1 MQTSI
6 AYNDNEVKQ
15 SGTKEDI
22 DKGYKLWLDVVD
34 PTSSEIQDIRQ
45 TYDLDKNALEVFTSK
60 SKKPQIRVS
69 DAHIFALILDI
80 KYKDLKTLATEAL
93 YIFKGKDW
101 LITIHSS
108 MVDLITNVI
117 ALFEQRNVKIMGATI
132 DALYYN
138 IMTEIIGKYEQLLT
152 SIEMTITNFE
162 QRSLY
167 KPSRKMLD
175 YLDTLSRQIII
186 LRRHFWHTRD
196 IINYLKHMEKD
207 TEEIMYIEIA
217 YDNITQ
223 LIELVESYRDTLN
236 STRDL
241 YMANVSLQ
249 MNDTMRL
256 LTLFSAI
263 LLPLSFIVG
272 LFGMNGINVNDL
284 SHVSVGVI
292 TVAVVM
298 SAIVLA
304 MFYYFKK
311 KEWILSR
318 NKMLINSVYRDKQ
331 SEQRYATQLCYWWIT
346 HLNWCLFRFSMNEL
360 PFVYYRLDLVRI
372 TDVNHWI

>member
-22 DKGYKLWLDVVD
+22 NKGYKLWLDVVD
-34 PTSSEIQDIRQ
+34 PTSSEIQDLRQ
-45 TYDLDKNALEVFTSK
+45 TYGLDRKALEVFTSK
-60 SKKPQIRVS
+60 SKKPQIRMS
-69 DAHIFALILDI
+69 EPHIFTLILDI

-93 YIFKGKDW
+93 YVFKGKDW

-108 MVDLITNVI
+108 MVDLITNVN

-138 IMTEIIGKYEQLLT
+138 VMTEIIGKYEQLLT

-167 KPSRKMLD
+167 RPSRKMLD

-241 YMANVSLQ
+241 YIANVSLQ

-311 KEWILSR
+311 KEWILY
-318 NKMLINSVYRDKQ
+318 K
-331 SEQRYATQLCYWWIT
+331 EQNVDQ
-346 HLNWCLFRFSMNEL
+346 
-360 PFVYYRLDLVRI
+360 
-372 TDVNHWI
+372 

>member
-1 MQTSI
+1 MRTSI

-22 DKGYKLWLDVVD
+22 NKGYKLWLDVVD
-34 PTSSEIQDIRQ
+34 PTSSEIQDIQ
-45 TYDLDKNALEVFTSK
+45 QMYGLDKNALEIFMNK
-60 SKKPQIRVS
+60 SKKPQIRMS
-69 DAHIFALILDI
+69 DAQIFTLILDI
-80 KYKDLKTLATEAL
+80 KYKDLRTLATEAL

-108 MVDLITNVI
+108 KVDLIPNVN
-117 ALFEQRNVKIMGATI
+117 ALFEQKNVRIMEATI
-132 DALYYN
+132 DALYYS
-138 IMTEIIGKYEQLLT
+138 IMTEVIGKYEQLLT
-152 SIEMTITNFE
+152 SIEMTVTNFE
-162 QRSLY
+162 QKSLY

-175 YLDTLSRQIII
+175 YLDTLSRQRII

-241 YMANVSLQ
+241 YIANVSLQ

-272 LFGMNGINVNDL
+272 LFGMNGIDLNDL
-284 SHVSVGVI
+284 SHISVSVI
-292 TVAVVM
+292 TVTIVM
-298 SAIVLA
+298 GAIVLV
-304 MFYYFKK
+304 MFLYFKK
-311 KEWILSR
+311 KEWILHKEQ
-318 NKMLINSVYRDKQ
+318 NIDQ
-331 SEQRYATQLCYWWIT
+331 S
-346 HLNWCLFRFSMNEL
+346 
-360 PFVYYRLDLVRI
+360 
-372 TDVNHWI
+372 

>member
-22 DKGYKLWLDVVD
+22 TKGYKLWLDVID
-34 PTSSEIQDIRQ
+34 PTSSEIQDIQ
-45 TYDLDKNALEVFTSK
+45 QIYDLDKNTLEIFINK
-60 SKKPQIRVS
+60 SKKPQIRMS
-69 DAHIFALILDI
+69 NAQIFTLILDI
-80 KYKDLKTLATEAL
+80 KYKDLRTLATEAL

-108 MVDLITNVI
+108 KVDLIPNVN
-117 ALFEQRNVKIMGATI
+117 ALFEQKNVRIMEATI
-132 DALYYN
+132 DALYYS
-138 IMTEIIGKYEQLLT
+138 IMTEVIGKYEQLLT
-152 SIEMTITNFE
+152 SIEMTVTNFE
-162 QRSLY
+162 QKSLY
-167 KPSRKMLD
+167 KPSREMLD

-241 YMANVSLQ
+241 YIANVSLQ

-272 LFGMNGINVNDL
+272 LFGMNGIDLNDL
-284 SHVSVGVI
+284 SHISVSVI
-292 TVAVVM
+292 TVAIVM
-298 SAIVLA
+298 GAIVLV
-304 MFYYFKK
+304 MFLYFKK
-311 KEWILSR
+311 KEWILH
-318 NKMLINSVYRDKQ
+318 K
-331 SEQRYATQLCYWWIT
+331 EQNIDQ
-346 HLNWCLFRFSMNEL
+346 
-360 PFVYYRLDLVRI
+360 
-372 TDVNHWI
+372 

>member
-22 DKGYKLWLDVVD
+22 TKGYKLWLDVID
-34 PTSSEIQDIRQ
+34 PTSSEIQDIQ
-45 TYDLDKNALEVFTSK
+45 QIYGLDKNTLEIFMNK
-60 SKKPQIRVS
+60 SKKPQIRMS
-69 DAHIFALILDI
+69 NAQIFTLILDI
-80 KYKDLKTLATEAL
+80 KYRDLRTLATEAL

-108 MVDLITNVI
+108 KVDLIPNVN
-117 ALFEQRNVKIMGATI
+117 ALFEQKNVRIMEATI
-132 DALYYN
+132 DALYYS
-138 IMTEIIGKYEQLLT
+138 IMTEVIGKYEQLLT
-152 SIEMTITNFE
+152 SIEMTVTNFE
-162 QRSLY
+162 QKSLY

-241 YMANVSLQ
+241 YIANVSLQ

-272 LFGMNGINVNDL
+272 LFGMNGIDLNDL
-284 SHVSVGVI
+284 SHISVSVI
-292 TVAVVM
+292 TVAIVM
-298 SAIVLA
+298 GAIVLV
-304 MFYYFKK
+304 MFLYFKK
-311 KEWILSR
+311 KDWILH
-318 NKMLINSVYRDKQ
+318 K
-331 SEQRYATQLCYWWIT
+331 EQNIDQ
-346 HLNWCLFRFSMNEL
+346 
-360 PFVYYRLDLVRI
+360 
-372 TDVNHWI
+372 

>member
-1 MQTSI
+1 M
-6 AYNDNEVKQ
+6 N
-15 SGTKEDI
+15 
-22 DKGYKLWLDVVD
+22 
-34 PTSSEIQDIRQ
+34 
-45 TYDLDKNALEVFTSK
+45 K
-60 SKKPQIRVS
+60 SKKPQIRMS
-69 DAHIFALILDI
+69 NAQIFTLILDI
-80 KYKDLKTLATEAL
+80 KYKDLRTLATEAL

-108 MVDLITNVI
+108 KVDLIPNVN
-117 ALFEQRNVKIMGATI
+117 ALFEQKNVRIMEATI
-132 DALYYN
+132 DALYYS
-138 IMTEIIGKYEQLLT
+138 IMTEVIGKYEQLLT
-152 SIEMTITNFE
+152 SIEMTVTNFE
-162 QRSLY
+162 QKSLY

-241 YMANVSLQ
+241 YIANVSLQ

-272 LFGMNGINVNDL
+272 LFGMNGIDLNDL
-284 SHVSVGVI
+284 SHISVSVI
-292 TVAVVM
+292 TVAIVM
-298 SAIVLA
+298 GAIVLV
-304 MFYYFKK
+304 MFLYFKK
-311 KEWILSR
+311 KEWILH
-318 NKMLINSVYRDKQ
+318 K
-331 SEQRYATQLCYWWIT
+331 EQNIDQ
-346 HLNWCLFRFSMNEL
+346 
-360 PFVYYRLDLVRI
+360 
-372 TDVNHWI
+372 

>member
-1 MQTSI
+1 MQTCI

-22 DKGYKLWLDVVD
+22 TKGYKLWLDVID
-34 PTSSEIQDIRQ
+34 PTSSEIQDIQ
-45 TYDLDKNALEVFTSK
+45 QIYDLDKNTLEIFMNK
-60 SKKPQIRVS
+60 SKKPQIRMS
-69 DAHIFALILDI
+69 NAQIFTLILDI
-80 KYKDLKTLATEAL
+80 KYKDLRTLATEAL

-108 MVDLITNVI
+108 KVDLIPNVN
-117 ALFEQRNVKIMGATI
+117 ALFEQKNVRIMEATI
-132 DALYYN
+132 DALYYS
-138 IMTEIIGKYEQLLT
+138 IMTEVIGKYEQLLT
-152 SIEMTITNFE
+152 SIEMTVTNFE
-162 QRSLY
+162 QKSLY

-241 YMANVSLQ
+241 YIANVSLQ

-272 LFGMNGINVNDL
+272 LFGMNGIDLNDL
-284 SHVSVGVI
+284 SHISVSVI
-292 TVAVVM
+292 TVAIVM
-298 SAIVLA
+298 GAIVLV
-304 MFYYFKK
+304 MFLYFKK
-311 KEWILSR
+311 KEWILH
-318 NKMLINSVYRDKQ
+318 K
-331 SEQRYATQLCYWWIT
+331 EQNIDQ
-346 HLNWCLFRFSMNEL
+346 
-360 PFVYYRLDLVRI
+360 
-372 TDVNHWI
+372 

>member
-22 DKGYKLWLDVVD
+22 TKGYKLWLDVID
-34 PTSSEIQDIRQ
+34 PTSSEIQDIQ
-45 TYDLDKNALEVFTSK
+45 QIYDLDKNTLEIFMNK
-60 SKKPQIRVS
+60 SKKPQIRMS
-69 DAHIFALILDI
+69 NAQMFTLILDI
-80 KYKDLKTLATEAL
+80 KYKDLRTLATEAL

-108 MVDLITNVI
+108 KVDLIPNVN
-117 ALFEQRNVKIMGATI
+117 ALFEQKNVRIMEATI
-132 DALYYN
+132 DALYYS
-138 IMTEIIGKYEQLLT
+138 IMTEVIGKYEQLLT
-152 SIEMTITNFE
+152 SIEMTVTNFE
-162 QRSLY
+162 QKSLY

-241 YMANVSLQ
+241 YIANVSLQ

-272 LFGMNGINVNDL
+272 LFGMNGIDLNDL
-284 SHVSVGVI
+284 SHISVSVI
-292 TVAVVM
+292 TVAIVM
-298 SAIVLA
+298 GAIVLV
-304 MFYYFKK
+304 MFLYFKK
-311 KEWILSR
+311 KEWILH
-318 NKMLINSVYRDKQ
+318 K
-331 SEQRYATQLCYWWIT
+331 EQNIDQ
-346 HLNWCLFRFSMNEL
+346 
-360 PFVYYRLDLVRI
+360 
-372 TDVNHWI
+372 

>member
-22 DKGYKLWLDVVD
+22 TKGYKLWLDVID
-34 PTSSEIQDIRQ
+34 PTSSEIQDIQ
-45 TYDLDKNALEVFTSK
+45 QIYGLDKNTLEIFMNK
-60 SKKPQIRVS
+60 SKKPQIRMS
-69 DAHIFALILDI
+69 NAQIFTLILDI
-80 KYKDLKTLATEAL
+80 KYKDLRTLATEAL

-108 MVDLITNVI
+108 KVDLVPNVN
-117 ALFEQRNVKIMGATI
+117 ALFEQKNVRIMEATI
-132 DALYYN
+132 DALYYS
-138 IMTEIIGKYEQLLT
+138 IMTEVIGKYEQLLT
-152 SIEMTITNFE
+152 SIEMTVTNFE
-162 QRSLY
+162 QKSLY

-241 YMANVSLQ
+241 YIANVSLQ

-272 LFGMNGINVNDL
+272 LFGMNGIDLNDL
-284 SHVSVGVI
+284 SHISVSVI
-292 TVAVVM
+292 TVAIVM
-298 SAIVLA
+298 GAIVLV
-304 MFYYFKK
+304 MFLYFKK
-311 KEWILSR
+311 KEWILH
-318 NKMLINSVYRDKQ
+318 K
-331 SEQRYATQLCYWWIT
+331 EQNIDQ
-346 HLNWCLFRFSMNEL
+346 
-360 PFVYYRLDLVRI
+360 
-372 TDVNHWI
+372 

>member
-6 AYNDNEVKQ
+6 AYNNNEVKQ

-22 DKGYKLWLDVVD
+22 TKGYKLWLDVID
-34 PTSSEIQDIRQ
+34 PTSSEIQDIQ
-45 TYDLDKNALEVFTSK
+45 QIYGLDKNTLEIFMNK
-60 SKKPQIRVS
+60 SKKPQIRMS
-69 DAHIFALILDI
+69 NAQIFTLILDI
-80 KYKDLKTLATEAL
+80 KYKDLRTLATEAL

-108 MVDLITNVI
+108 KVDLIPNVN
-117 ALFEQRNVKIMGATI
+117 ALFEQKNVRIMEATI
-132 DALYYN
+132 DALYYS
-138 IMTEIIGKYEQLLT
+138 IMTEVIGKYEQLLT
-152 SIEMTITNFE
+152 SIEMTVTNFE
-162 QRSLY
+162 QKSLY

-241 YMANVSLQ
+241 YIANVSLQ
-249 MNDTMRL
+249 MNDTLRL

-272 LFGMNGINVNDL
+272 LFGMNGIDLNDL
-284 SHVSVGVI
+284 SHISVSVI
-292 TVAVVM
+292 TVAIVM
-298 SAIVLA
+298 GAIVLV
-304 MFYYFKK
+304 MFLYFKK
-311 KEWILSR
+311 KEWILH
-318 NKMLINSVYRDKQ
+318 K
-331 SEQRYATQLCYWWIT
+331 EQNIDQ
-346 HLNWCLFRFSMNEL
+346 
-360 PFVYYRLDLVRI
+360 
-372 TDVNHWI
+372 

>member
-22 DKGYKLWLDVVD
+22 TKGYKLWLDVVD
-34 PTSSEIQDIRQ
+34 PTSSEIQDIQ
-45 TYDLDKNALEVFTSK
+45 QMYGLDKNTLEIFINK
-60 SKKPQIRVS
+60 SKKPQIRMS
-69 DAHIFALILDI
+69 NAQIFTLILDI
-80 KYKDLKTLATEAL
+80 KYKDLRTLATEAL

-108 MVDLITNVI
+108 KVDLIPNVN
-117 ALFEQRNVKIMGATI
+117 ALFEQKNVRIMEATI
-132 DALYYN
+132 DALYYS
-138 IMTEIIGKYEQLLT
+138 IMTEVIGKYEQLLT
-152 SIEMTITNFE
+152 SIEMTVTNFE
-162 QRSLY
+162 QKSLY

-241 YMANVSLQ
+241 YIANVSLQ

-272 LFGMNGINVNDL
+272 LFGMNGIDLNDL
-284 SHVSVGVI
+284 SHISVSVI
-292 TVAVVM
+292 TVAIVM
-298 SAIVLA
+298 GAIVLV
-304 MFYYFKK
+304 MFLYFKK
-311 KEWILSR
+311 KEWILH
-318 NKMLINSVYRDKQ
+318 K
-331 SEQRYATQLCYWWIT
+331 EQNIDQ
-346 HLNWCLFRFSMNEL
+346 
-360 PFVYYRLDLVRI
+360 
-372 TDVNHWI
+372 

>member
-22 DKGYKLWLDVVD
+22 TKGYKLWLDVID
-34 PTSSEIQDIRQ
+34 PTSSEIQDIQ
-45 TYDLDKNALEVFTSK
+45 QIYDLDKNTLEIFMNK
-60 SKKPQIRVS
+60 SKKPQIRMS
-69 DAHIFALILDI
+69 NAQIFTLILDI
-80 KYKDLKTLATEAL
+80 KYKDLRTLATEAL

-108 MVDLITNVI
+108 KVDLIPNVN
-117 ALFEQRNVKIMGATI
+117 ALFEQKNVRIMEATI
-132 DALYYN
+132 DALYYS
-138 IMTEIIGKYEQLLT
+138 IMTEVIGKYEQLLT
-152 SIEMTITNFE
+152 SIEMTVTNFE
-162 QRSLY
+162 QKSLY

-241 YMANVSLQ
+241 YIANVSLQ

-272 LFGMNGINVNDL
+272 LFGMNGIDLNDL
-284 SHVSVGVI
+284 SHISVSVI
-292 TVAVVM
+292 TVAIVM
-298 SAIVLA
+298 GAIVLL
-304 MFYYFKK
+304 MFLYFKK
-311 KEWILSR
+311 KEWILH
-318 NKMLINSVYRDKQ
+318 K
-331 SEQRYATQLCYWWIT
+331 EQNIDQ
-346 HLNWCLFRFSMNEL
+346 
-360 PFVYYRLDLVRI
+360 
-372 TDVNHWI
+372 

>member
-6 AYNDNEVKQ
+6 AYNDNEIKQ
-15 SGTKEDI
+15 LGTKEDI
-22 DKGYKLWLDVVD
+22 NKGYKLWVDVVD

-45 TYDLDKNALEVFTSK
+45 TYGLDKDALEVFTSK
-60 SKKPQIRVS
+60 SKKPQIRMS
-69 DAHIFALILDI
+69 DAHIFTLILDI

-93 YIFKGKDW
+93 YIFKGKSW

-108 MVDLITNVI
+108 IVDLITSVSTV
-117 ALFEQRNVKIMGATI
+117 FEQKNVKIMGATI

-162 QRSLY
+162 QKSLY

-207 TEEIMYIEIA
+207 SE
-217 YDNITQ
+217 
-223 LIELVESYRDTLN
+223 ESYRDTLN

-241 YMANVSLQ
+241 YIANVSLQ

-272 LFGMNGINVNDL
+272 LFGMNGIDLNNL

-292 TVAVVM
+292 TVIVVM

-304 MFYYFKK
+304 MFFYFRK
-311 KEWILSR
+311 KEWIL
-318 NKMLINSVYRDKQ
+318 YRDQ
-331 SEQRYATQLCYWWIT
+331 EIT
-346 HLNWCLFRFSMNEL
+346 
-360 PFVYYRLDLVRI
+360 
-372 TDVNHWI
+372 

>member
-22 DKGYKLWLDVVD
+22 TKGYKLWLDVID
-34 PTSSEIQDIRQ
+34 PTSSEIQDIQ
-45 TYDLDKNALEVFTSK
+45 QIYDLDKNTLEIFMNK
-60 SKKPQIRVS
+60 SKKPQIRMS
-69 DAHIFALILDI
+69 NAQIFTLILDI
-80 KYKDLKTLATEAL
+80 KYKDLRTLATEAL

-108 MVDLITNVI
+108 KVDLIPNVN
-117 ALFEQRNVKIMGATI
+117 ALFEQKNVRIMEATI
-132 DALYYN
+132 DALYYS
-138 IMTEIIGKYEQLLT
+138 IMTEVIGRYEQLLT
-152 SIEMTITNFE
+152 SIEMTVTNFE
-162 QRSLY
+162 QKSLY

-241 YMANVSLQ
+241 YIANVSLQ

-272 LFGMNGINVNDL
+272 LFGMNGIDLNDL
-284 SHVSVGVI
+284 SHISVSVI
-292 TVAVVM
+292 TVAIVM
-298 SAIVLA
+298 GAIVLV
-304 MFYYFKK
+304 MFLYFKK
-311 KEWILSR
+311 KEWILH
-318 NKMLINSVYRDKQ
+318 K
-331 SEQRYATQLCYWWIT
+331 EQNIDQ
-346 HLNWCLFRFSMNEL
+346 
-360 PFVYYRLDLVRI
+360 
-372 TDVNHWI
+372 

>member
-22 DKGYKLWLDVVD
+22 TKGYKLWLDVID
-34 PTSSEIQDIRQ
+34 PTSSEIQDIQ
-45 TYDLDKNALEVFTSK
+45 QIYDLDKNTLEIFINK
-60 SKKPQIRVS
+60 SKKPQVRMS
-69 DAHIFALILDI
+69 NAQIFTLILDI
-80 KYKDLKTLATEAL
+80 KYKDLRTLATEAL

-108 MVDLITNVI
+108 KVDLIPNVN
-117 ALFEQRNVKIMGATI
+117 ALFEQKNVRIMEATI
-132 DALYYN
+132 DALYYS
-138 IMTEIIGKYEQLLT
+138 IMTEVIGKYEQLLT
-152 SIEMTITNFE
+152 SIEMTVTNFE
-162 QRSLY
+162 QKSLY

-241 YMANVSLQ
+241 YIANVSLQ

-272 LFGMNGINVNDL
+272 LFGMNGIDLNDL
-284 SHVSVGVI
+284 SHISVSVI
-292 TVAVVM
+292 TVAIVM
-298 SAIVLA
+298 GAIVLV
-304 MFYYFKK
+304 MFLYFKK
-311 KEWILSR
+311 KEWILH
-318 NKMLINSVYRDKQ
+318 K
-331 SEQRYATQLCYWWIT
+331 EQNIDQ
-346 HLNWCLFRFSMNEL
+346 
-360 PFVYYRLDLVRI
+360 
-372 TDVNHWI
+372 

>member
-15 SGTKEDI
+15 FGTKEDI
-22 DKGYKLWLDVVD
+22 TKGYKLWLDIVD
-34 PTSSEIQDIRQ
+34 PTSSEIQDIQ
-45 TYDLDKNALEVFTSK
+45 QMYGLDKNTLEIFMNK
-60 SKKPQIRVS
+60 SKKPQIRMS
-69 DAHIFALILDI
+69 NAQIFTLILDI
-80 KYKDLKTLATEAL
+80 KYKDLRTLATEAL

-108 MVDLITNVI
+108 KVDLIPNVN
-117 ALFEQRNVKIMGATI
+117 ALFEQKNVRIMEATI
-132 DALYYN
+132 DALYYS
-138 IMTEIIGKYEQLLT
+138 IMTEVIGKYEQLLT
-152 SIEMTITNFE
+152 SIEMTVTNFE
-162 QRSLY
+162 QKSLY

-241 YMANVSLQ
+241 YIANVSLQ

-272 LFGMNGINVNDL
+272 LFGMNGIDLNDL
-284 SHVSVGVI
+284 SHISVSVI
-292 TVAVVM
+292 TVTIVM
-298 SAIVLA
+298 GAIVLV
-304 MFYYFKK
+304 MFFYFKK
-311 KEWILSR
+311 KEWILH
-318 NKMLINSVYRDKQ
+318 K
-331 SEQRYATQLCYWWIT
+331 EQNIDQ
-346 HLNWCLFRFSMNEL
+346 
-360 PFVYYRLDLVRI
+360 
-372 TDVNHWI
+372 

>member
-22 DKGYKLWLDVVD
+22 TKGYKLWLDVVD
-34 PTSSEIQDIRQ
+34 PTSSEIQDIQ
-45 TYDLDKNALEVFTSK
+45 QMYGLDKNTLEIFMNK
-60 SKKPQIRVS
+60 SKKPQIRMS
-69 DAHIFALILDI
+69 NAQIFTLILDI
-80 KYKDLKTLATEAL
+80 KYKDLRTLATEAL

-108 MVDLITNVI
+108 KVDLIPNVN
-117 ALFEQRNVKIMGATI
+117 ALFEQKNVRIMEATI
-132 DALYYN
+132 DALYYS
-138 IMTEIIGKYEQLLT
+138 IMTEVIGKYEQLLT
-152 SIEMTITNFE
+152 SIEMTVTNFE
-162 QRSLY
+162 QKSLY

-241 YMANVSLQ
+241 YIANVSLQ

-272 LFGMNGINVNDL
+272 LFGMNGIDLNDL
-284 SHVSVGVI
+284 SHISVSVI
-292 TVAVVM
+292 TVTIVM
-298 SAIVLA
+298 GAIVLV
-304 MFYYFKK
+304 MFLYFKK
-311 KEWILSR
+311 KEWILH
-318 NKMLINSVYRDKQ
+318 K
-331 SEQRYATQLCYWWIT
+331 EQNIDQ
-346 HLNWCLFRFSMNEL
+346 
-360 PFVYYRLDLVRI
+360 
-372 TDVNHWI
+372 

>member
-22 DKGYKLWLDVVD
+22 TKGYKLWLDVID
-34 PTSSEIQDIRQ
+34 PTSSEIQDIQ
-45 TYDLDKNALEVFTSK
+45 QIYGLDKNTLEIFINK
-60 SKKPQIRVS
+60 SKKPQIRMS
-69 DAHIFALILDI
+69 NAQIFTLILDI
-80 KYKDLKTLATEAL
+80 KYKDLRTLATEAL

-108 MVDLITNVI
+108 KVDLIPNVN
-117 ALFEQRNVKIMGATI
+117 ALFEQKNVRIMEATI
-132 DALYYN
+132 DALYYS
-138 IMTEIIGKYEQLLT
+138 IMTEVIGKYEQLLT
-152 SIEMTITNFE
+152 SIEMTVTNFE
-162 QRSLY
+162 QKSLY
-167 KPSRKMLD
+167 KPSREMLD

-241 YMANVSLQ
+241 YIANVSLQ

-272 LFGMNGINVNDL
+272 LFGMNGIDLNDL
-284 SHVSVGVI
+284 SHISLSVI
-292 TVAVVM
+292 TVAIVM
-298 SAIVLA
+298 GAIVLV
-304 MFYYFKK
+304 MFLYFKK
-311 KEWILSR
+311 KEWILH
-318 NKMLINSVYRDKQ
+318 K
-331 SEQRYATQLCYWWIT
+331 EQNIDQ
-346 HLNWCLFRFSMNEL
+346 
-360 PFVYYRLDLVRI
+360 
-372 TDVNHWI
+372 

>member
-15 SGTKEDI
+15 SGTKQDI
-22 DKGYKLWLDVVD
+22 TKGYKLWLDVID
-34 PTSSEIQDIRQ
+34 PTSSEIQDIQ
-45 TYDLDKNALEVFTSK
+45 QIYGLDKNNLEIFINK
-60 SKKPQIRVS
+60 SKKPQIRMS
-69 DAHIFALILDI
+69 NAQIFTLILDI
-80 KYKDLKTLATEAL
+80 KYKDLRTLATEAL

-108 MVDLITNVI
+108 KVDLIPNVN
-117 ALFEQRNVKIMGATI
+117 ALFEQKNVRIMEATI
-132 DALYYN
+132 DALYYS
-138 IMTEIIGKYEQLLT
+138 IMTEVIGKYEQLLT
-152 SIEMTITNFE
+152 SIEMTVTNFE
-162 QRSLY
+162 QKSLY
-167 KPSRKMLD
+167 KPSREMLD

-241 YMANVSLQ
+241 YIANVSLQ

-272 LFGMNGINVNDL
+272 LFGMNGIDLNDL
-284 SHVSVGVI
+284 SHISLSVI
-292 TVAVVM
+292 TVAIVM
-298 SAIVLA
+298 GAIVLV
-304 MFYYFKK
+304 MFLYFKK
-311 KEWILSR
+311 KEWILH
-318 NKMLINSVYRDKQ
+318 K
-331 SEQRYATQLCYWWIT
+331 EQNIDQ
-346 HLNWCLFRFSMNEL
+346 
-360 PFVYYRLDLVRI
+360 
-372 TDVNHWI
+372 

>member
-22 DKGYKLWLDVVD
+22 TKGYKLWLDVID
-34 PTSSEIQDIRQ
+34 PTSSEIQDIQ
-45 TYDLDKNALEVFTSK
+45 QIYGLDKNTLEIFINK
-60 SKKPQIRVS
+60 SKKPQIRMS
-69 DAHIFALILDI
+69 NAQIFTLILDI
-80 KYKDLKTLATEAL
+80 NYKDLRTLATEAL

-108 MVDLITNVI
+108 KVDLIPNVN
-117 ALFEQRNVKIMGATI
+117 ALFEQKNVRIMEATI
-132 DALYYN
+132 DALYYS
-138 IMTEIIGKYEQLLT
+138 IMTEVIGKYEQLLT
-152 SIEMTITNFE
+152 SIEMTVTNFE
-162 QRSLY
+162 QKSLY
-167 KPSRKMLD
+167 KPSREMLD

-241 YMANVSLQ
+241 YIANVSLQ

-272 LFGMNGINVNDL
+272 LFGMNGIDLNDL
-284 SHVSVGVI
+284 SHISLSVI
-292 TVAVVM
+292 TVAIVM
-298 SAIVLA
+298 GAIVLV
-304 MFYYFKK
+304 MFLYFKK
-311 KEWILSR
+311 KEWILH
-318 NKMLINSVYRDKQ
+318 K
-331 SEQRYATQLCYWWIT
+331 EQNIDQ
-346 HLNWCLFRFSMNEL
+346 
-360 PFVYYRLDLVRI
+360 
-372 TDVNHWI
+372 

>member
-22 DKGYKLWLDVVD
+22 TKGYKLWLDVID
-34 PTSSEIQDIRQ
+34 PTSSEIQDIQ
-45 TYDLDKNALEVFTSK
+45 QIYGLDKNTLEIFMNK
-60 SKKPQIRVS
+60 SKKPQIRMS
-69 DAHIFALILDI
+69 NAQIFTLILDI
-80 KYKDLKTLATEAL
+80 KYKDLRTLATEAL

-108 MVDLITNVI
+108 KVDLIPNVN
-117 ALFEQRNVKIMGATI
+117 ALFEQKNVRIMEATI
-132 DALYYN
+132 DALYYS
-138 IMTEIIGKYEQLLT
+138 IMTEVIGKYEQLLT
-152 SIEMTITNFE
+152 SIEMTVTNFE
-162 QRSLY
+162 QKSLY

-241 YMANVSLQ
+241 YIANVSLQ

-272 LFGMNGINVNDL
+272 LFGMNGIDLNDL
-284 SHVSVGVI
+284 SHISVSVI
-292 TVAVVM
+292 TVAIVM
-298 SAIVLA
+298 GAIVLI
-304 MFYYFKK
+304 MFIYFKK
-311 KEWILSR
+311 KEWILH
-318 NKMLINSVYRDKQ
+318 K
-331 SEQRYATQLCYWWIT
+331 EQNIDQ
-346 HLNWCLFRFSMNEL
+346 
-360 PFVYYRLDLVRI
+360 
-372 TDVNHWI
+372 

>member
-22 DKGYKLWLDVVD
+22 TKGYKLWLDVID
-34 PTSSEIQDIRQ
+34 PTSSEIQDIQ
-45 TYDLDKNALEVFTSK
+45 QIYDLDKNTLEIFMNK
-60 SKKPQIRVS
+60 SKKPQIRMS
-69 DAHIFALILDI
+69 NAQIFTLILDI
-80 KYKDLKTLATEAL
+80 KYKDLRTLATEAL

-108 MVDLITNVI
+108 KVDLIPNVN
-117 ALFEQRNVKIMGATI
+117 ALFEQKNVRIMEATI
-132 DALYYN
+132 DALYYS
-138 IMTEIIGKYEQLLT
+138 IMTEVIGKYEQLLT
-152 SIEMTITNFE
+152 SIEMTVTNFE
-162 QRSLY
+162 QKSLY

-241 YMANVSLQ
+241 YIANVSLQ

-272 LFGMNGINVNDL
+272 LFGMNGIDLNDL
-284 SHVSVGVI
+284 SHISVSVI
-292 TVAVVM
+292 TVAIVM
-298 SAIVLA
+298 GAIVLV
-304 MFYYFKK
+304 MFLYFKK
-311 KEWILSR
+311 KEWILH
-318 NKMLINSVYRDKQ
+318 K
-331 SEQRYATQLCYWWIT
+331 EQNIDQ
-346 HLNWCLFRFSMNEL
+346 
-360 PFVYYRLDLVRI
+360 
-372 TDVNHWI
+372 

>member
-22 DKGYKLWLDVVD
+22 TKGYKLWLDIVD
-34 PTSSEIQDIRQ
+34 PTSSEIQDIQ
-45 TYDLDKNALEVFTSK
+45 QMYGLDKNTLEIFMNK
-60 SKKPQIRVS
+60 SKKPQIRMS
-69 DAHIFALILDI
+69 NAQIFTLILDI
-80 KYKDLKTLATEAL
+80 KYKDLRTLATEAL

-108 MVDLITNVI
+108 KVDLIPNVN
-117 ALFEQRNVKIMGATI
+117 ALFEQKNVRIMEATI
-132 DALYYN
+132 DALYYS
-138 IMTEIIGKYEQLLT
+138 IMTEVIGKYEQLLT
-152 SIEMTITNFE
+152 SIEMTVTNFE
-162 QRSLY
+162 QKSLY

-241 YMANVSLQ
+241 YIANVSLQ

-272 LFGMNGINVNDL
+272 LFGMNGIDLNDL
-284 SHVSVGVI
+284 SHISVSVI
-292 TVAVVM
+292 TVTIVM
-298 SAIVLA
+298 GAIVLV
-304 MFYYFKK
+304 MFLYFKK
-311 KEWILSR
+311 KEWILH
-318 NKMLINSVYRDKQ
+318 K
-331 SEQRYATQLCYWWIT
+331 EQNIDQ
-346 HLNWCLFRFSMNEL
+346 
-360 PFVYYRLDLVRI
+360 
-372 TDVNHWI
+372 

>member
-22 DKGYKLWLDVVD
+22 TKGYKLWLDVID
-34 PTSSEIQDIRQ
+34 PTSSEIQDIQ
-45 TYDLDKNALEVFTSK
+45 QIYDLDKNTLEIFMNK
-60 SKKPQIRVS
+60 SKKPQIRMS
-69 DAHIFALILDI
+69 NAQIFTLILDI
-80 KYKDLKTLATEAL
+80 KYKDLRTLATEAL

-108 MVDLITNVI
+108 KVDLIPNVN
-117 ALFEQRNVKIMGATI
+117 ALFEQKNVRITEATI
-132 DALYYN
+132 DALYYS
-138 IMTEIIGKYEQLLT
+138 IMTEVIGKYEQLLT
-152 SIEMTITNFE
+152 SIEMTVTNFE
-162 QRSLY
+162 QKSLY
-167 KPSRKMLD
+167 KPSRNMLD

-241 YMANVSLQ
+241 YIANVSLQ

-272 LFGMNGINVNDL
+272 LFGMNGIDLNDL
-284 SHVSVGVI
+284 SHISVSVI
-292 TVAVVM
+292 TVAIVM
-298 SAIVLA
+298 GAIVLV
-304 MFYYFKK
+304 MFLYFKK
-311 KEWILSR
+311 KEWILH
-318 NKMLINSVYRDKQ
+318 K
-331 SEQRYATQLCYWWIT
+331 EQNIDQ
-346 HLNWCLFRFSMNEL
+346 
-360 PFVYYRLDLVRI
+360 
-372 TDVNHWI
+372 

>member
-6 AYNDNEVKQ
+6 AYNDSQVKQ
-15 SGTKEDI
+15 CGTKDDI
-22 DKGYKLWLDVVD
+22 NKGYKLWLDVVD

-45 TYDLDKNALEVFTSK
+45 IYELDKNVLDLFMSK

-69 DAHIFALILDI
+69 GTYIFTLILDVR
-80 KYKDLKTLATEAL
+80 YKDLKTLTTEAL
-93 YIFKGKDW
+93 YIFKGNGW

-108 MVDLITNVI
+108 KVDLMTNVN
-117 ALFEQRNVKIMGATI
+117 ALFEQKSVKVMEATI

-138 IMTEIIGKYEQLLT
+138 IVTEIIGRYEQLLT

-162 QRSLY
+162 QKSLY
-167 KPSRKMLD
+167 KPSRKMLE

-196 IINYLKHMEKD
+196 IVNYLKHTEKD
-207 TEEIMYIEIA
+207 AQEIMYIEIA

-223 LIELVESYRDTLN
+223 LIELIESYRDTLN

-241 YMANVSLQ
+241 YIANVSLQ

-272 LFGMNGINVNDL
+272 LFGMNGIDLNNL
-284 SHVSVGVI
+284 SHVSVGVV
-292 TVAVVM
+292 TVAVVLIL
-298 SAIVLA
+298 IVLI
-304 MFYYFKK
+304 MFLYFKK
-311 KEWILSR
+311 KQWILY
-318 NKMLINSVYRDKQ
+318 K
-331 SEQRYATQLCYWWIT
+331 E
-346 HLNWCLFRFSMNEL
+346 
-360 PFVYYRLDLVRI
+360 
-372 TDVNHWI
+372 

>member
-6 AYNDNEVKQ
+6 AYNNNEVKQ

-22 DKGYKLWLDVVD
+22 TKGYKLWLDVID
-34 PTSSEIQDIRQ
+34 PTSSEIQDIQ
-45 TYDLDKNALEVFTSK
+45 QIYDLDKNTLEIFMNK
-60 SKKPQIRVS
+60 SKKPQIRMS
-69 DAHIFALILDI
+69 NAQIFTLILDI
-80 KYKDLKTLATEAL
+80 KYKDLRTLATEAL

-108 MVDLITNVI
+108 KVDLIPNVN
-117 ALFEQRNVKIMGATI
+117 ALFEQKNVRIMEATI
-132 DALYYN
+132 DALYYS
-138 IMTEIIGKYEQLLT
+138 IMTEVIGKYEQLLT
-152 SIEMTITNFE
+152 SIEMTVTNFE
-162 QRSLY
+162 QKSLY

-241 YMANVSLQ
+241 YIANVSLQ

-272 LFGMNGINVNDL
+272 LFGMNGIDLNDL
-284 SHVSVGVI
+284 SHISVSVI
-292 TVAVVM
+292 TVAIVM
-298 SAIVLA
+298 GAIVLV
-304 MFYYFKK
+304 MFLYFKK
-311 KEWILSR
+311 KEWILH
-318 NKMLINSVYRDKQ
+318 K
-331 SEQRYATQLCYWWIT
+331 EQNIDQ
-346 HLNWCLFRFSMNEL
+346 
-360 PFVYYRLDLVRI
+360 
-372 TDVNHWI
+372 

>member
-22 DKGYKLWLDVVD
+22 TKGYKLWLDVID
-34 PTSSEIQDIRQ
+34 PTSSEIQDIQ
-45 TYDLDKNALEVFTSK
+45 QIYGLDKNTLEIFMNK
-60 SKKPQIRVS
+60 SKKPQIRMS
-69 DAHIFALILDI
+69 NAQIFTLILDI
-80 KYKDLKTLATEAL
+80 KYKDLRTLATEAL

-108 MVDLITNVI
+108 KVDLIPNVN
-117 ALFEQRNVKIMGATI
+117 ALFEQKNVRIMEATI
-132 DALYYN
+132 DALYYS
-138 IMTEIIGKYEQLLT
+138 IMTEVIGRYEQLLT
-152 SIEMTITNFE
+152 SIEMTVTNFE
-162 QRSLY
+162 QKSLY

-241 YMANVSLQ
+241 YIANVSLQ

-272 LFGMNGINVNDL
+272 LFGMNGIDLNDL
-284 SHVSVGVI
+284 SHISVSVI
-292 TVAVVM
+292 TVAIVM
-298 SAIVLA
+298 GAIVLV
-304 MFYYFKK
+304 MFLYFKK
-311 KEWILSR
+311 KEWILH
-318 NKMLINSVYRDKQ
+318 K
-331 SEQRYATQLCYWWIT
+331 EQNIDQ
-346 HLNWCLFRFSMNEL
+346 
-360 PFVYYRLDLVRI
+360 
-372 TDVNHWI
+372 

>member
-22 DKGYKLWLDVVD
+22 TKGYKLWLDVID
-34 PTSSEIQDIRQ
+34 PTSSEIQDIQ
-45 TYDLDKNALEVFTSK
+45 QIYDLDKNTLEIFINK
-60 SKKPQIRVS
+60 SKKPQIRMS
-69 DAHIFALILDI
+69 NAQIFTLILDI
-80 KYKDLKTLATEAL
+80 KYKDLRTLATEAL

-108 MVDLITNVI
+108 KEDLVPNVN
-117 ALFEQRNVKIMGATI
+117 ALFEQKNVRIMEATI
-132 DALYYN
+132 DALYYS
-138 IMTEIIGKYEQLLT
+138 IMTEVIGKYEQLLT
-152 SIEMTITNFE
+152 SIEMTVTNFE
-162 QRSLY
+162 QKSLY

-241 YMANVSLQ
+241 YIANVSLQ

-272 LFGMNGINVNDL
+272 LFGMNGIDLNDL
-284 SHVSVGVI
+284 SHISVSVI
-292 TVAVVM
+292 TVAIVM
-298 SAIVLA
+298 GAIVLV
-304 MFYYFKK
+304 MFLYFKK
-311 KEWILSR
+311 KEWILH
-318 NKMLINSVYRDKQ
+318 K
-331 SEQRYATQLCYWWIT
+331 EQNIDQ
-346 HLNWCLFRFSMNEL
+346 
-360 PFVYYRLDLVRI
+360 
-372 TDVNHWI
+372 

>member
-22 DKGYKLWLDVVD
+22 TKGYKLWLDVID
-34 PTSSEIQDIRQ
+34 PTSSEIQDIQ
-45 TYDLDKNALEVFTSK
+45 QIYDLDKNTLEIFINK
-60 SKKPQIRVS
+60 SKKPQIRMS
-69 DAHIFALILDI
+69 NAQIFTLILDI
-80 KYKDLKTLATEAL
+80 KYKDLRTLATEAL

-108 MVDLITNVI
+108 KVDLIPNVN
-117 ALFEQRNVKIMGATI
+117 ALFEQKNVRIMEATI
-132 DALYYN
+132 DALYYS
-138 IMTEIIGKYEQLLT
+138 IMTEVIGKYEQLLT
-152 SIEMTITNFE
+152 SIEMTVTNFE
-162 QRSLY
+162 QKSLY

-241 YMANVSLQ
+241 YIANVSLQ

-272 LFGMNGINVNDL
+272 LFGMNGIDLNDL
-284 SHVSVGVI
+284 SHISVSVI
-292 TVAVVM
+292 TVAIVM
-298 SAIVLA
+298 GAIVLV
-304 MFYYFKK
+304 MFLYFKK
-311 KEWILSR
+311 KEWILH
-318 NKMLINSVYRDKQ
+318 K
-331 SEQRYATQLCYWWIT
+331 EQNIDQ
-346 HLNWCLFRFSMNEL
+346 
-360 PFVYYRLDLVRI
+360 
-372 TDVNHWI
+372 

>member
-22 DKGYKLWLDVVD
+22 TKGYKLWLDVID
-34 PTSSEIQDIRQ
+34 PTSSEIQDIQ
-45 TYDLDKNALEVFTSK
+45 QIYGLDKNTLEIFMNK
-60 SKKPQIRVS
+60 SKKPQIRMS
-69 DAHIFALILDI
+69 NAQIFTLILDI
-80 KYKDLKTLATEAL
+80 KYKDLRTLATEAL

-108 MVDLITNVI
+108 KVDLIPNVN
-117 ALFEQRNVKIMGATI
+117 ALFEQKNVRIMEATI
-132 DALYYN
+132 DALYYS
-138 IMTEIIGKYEQLLT
+138 IMTEVIGKYEQLLT
-152 SIEMTITNFE
+152 SIEMTVTNFE
-162 QRSLY
+162 QKSLY

-241 YMANVSLQ
+241 YIANVSLQ

-272 LFGMNGINVNDL
+272 LFGMNGIDLNDL
-284 SHVSVGVI
+284 SHISVSVI
-292 TVAVVM
+292 TVAIVM
-298 SAIVLA
+298 GAIVLV
-304 MFYYFKK
+304 MFLYFKK
-311 KEWILSR
+311 KEWILH
-318 NKMLINSVYRDKQ
+318 K
-331 SEQRYATQLCYWWIT
+331 EQNIDQ
-346 HLNWCLFRFSMNEL
+346 
-360 PFVYYRLDLVRI
+360 
-372 TDVNHWI
+372 

>member
-22 DKGYKLWLDVVD
+22 TKGYKLWLDVID
-34 PTSSEIQDIRQ
+34 PTSSEIQDIQ
-45 TYDLDKNALEVFTSK
+45 QIYGLDKNTLEIYMNK
-60 SKKPQIRVS
+60 SKKPQIRMS
-69 DAHIFALILDI
+69 NAQIFTLILDI
-80 KYKDLKTLATEAL
+80 KYKDLRTLATEAL

-108 MVDLITNVI
+108 KVDLIPNVN
-117 ALFEQRNVKIMGATI
+117 ALFEQKNVRIMEATI
-132 DALYYN
+132 DALYYS
-138 IMTEIIGKYEQLLT
+138 IMTEVIGKYEQLLT
-152 SIEMTITNFE
+152 SIEMTVTNFE
-162 QRSLY
+162 QKSLY

-241 YMANVSLQ
+241 YIANVSLQ

-272 LFGMNGINVNDL
+272 LFGMNGIDLNDL
-284 SHVSVGVI
+284 SHISVSVI
-292 TVAVVM
+292 TVAIVM
-298 SAIVLA
+298 GAIVLV
-304 MFYYFKK
+304 MFLYFKK
-311 KEWILSR
+311 KEWILH
-318 NKMLINSVYRDKQ
+318 K
-331 SEQRYATQLCYWWIT
+331 EQNIDQ
-346 HLNWCLFRFSMNEL
+346 
-360 PFVYYRLDLVRI
+360 
-372 TDVNHWI
+372 

>member
-22 DKGYKLWLDVVD
+22 TKGYKLWLDVID
-34 PTSSEIQDIRQ
+34 PTSSEIQDIQ
-45 TYDLDKNALEVFTSK
+45 QIYDLDKNTLEIFMNK
-60 SKKPQIRVS
+60 SKKPQIRMS
-69 DAHIFALILDI
+69 DAQIFTLILDI
-80 KYKDLKTLATEAL
+80 KYKDLRTLATEAL

-108 MVDLITNVI
+108 KVDLIPNVN
-117 ALFEQRNVKIMGATI
+117 ALFEQKNVRIMEATI
-132 DALYYN
+132 DALYYS
-138 IMTEIIGKYEQLLT
+138 IMTEVIGKYEQLLT
-152 SIEMTITNFE
+152 SIEMTVTNFE
-162 QRSLY
+162 QKSLY

-241 YMANVSLQ
+241 YIANVSLQ

-272 LFGMNGINVNDL
+272 LFGMNGIDLNDL
-284 SHVSVGVI
+284 SHISVSVI
-292 TVAVVM
+292 TVAIVM
-298 SAIVLA
+298 GAIVLV
-304 MFYYFKK
+304 MFLYFKK
-311 KEWILSR
+311 KEWILH
-318 NKMLINSVYRDKQ
+318 K
-331 SEQRYATQLCYWWIT
+331 EQNIDQ
-346 HLNWCLFRFSMNEL
+346 
-360 PFVYYRLDLVRI
+360 
-372 TDVNHWI
+372 

>member
-22 DKGYKLWLDVVD
+22 TKGYKLWLDVID
-34 PTSSEIQDIRQ
+34 PTSSEIQDIQ
-45 TYDLDKNALEVFTSK
+45 QIYDLDKNTLEIFINK
-60 SKKPQIRVS
+60 SKKPQIRMS
-69 DAHIFALILDI
+69 NAQIFTLILDI
-80 KYKDLKTLATEAL
+80 KYKDLRTLATEAL

-108 MVDLITNVI
+108 KVDLIPNVN
-117 ALFEQRNVKIMGATI
+117 ALFEQKNVRIMEATI
-132 DALYYN
+132 DALYYS
-138 IMTEIIGKYEQLLT
+138 IMTEVIGRYEQLLT
-152 SIEMTITNFE
+152 SIEMTVTNFE
-162 QRSLY
+162 QKSLY

-241 YMANVSLQ
+241 YIANVSLQ

-272 LFGMNGINVNDL
+272 LFGMNGIDLNDL
-284 SHVSVGVI
+284 SHISVSVI
-292 TVAVVM
+292 TVAIVM
-298 SAIVLA
+298 GAIVLV
-304 MFYYFKK
+304 MFLYFKK
-311 KEWILSR
+311 KEWILH
-318 NKMLINSVYRDKQ
+318 K
-331 SEQRYATQLCYWWIT
+331 EQNIDQ
-346 HLNWCLFRFSMNEL
+346 
-360 PFVYYRLDLVRI
+360 
-372 TDVNHWI
+372 

>member
-22 DKGYKLWLDVVD
+22 TKGYKLWLDVID
-34 PTSSEIQDIRQ
+34 PTSSEIQDIQ
-45 TYDLDKNALEVFTSK
+45 QIYDLDKNTLEIFMNK
-60 SKKPQIRVS
+60 SKKPQIRMS
-69 DAHIFALILDI
+69 NAQIFTLILDI
-80 KYKDLKTLATEAL
+80 KYKDLRTLATEAL

-108 MVDLITNVI
+108 KVDLIPNVN
-117 ALFEQRNVKIMGATI
+117 ALFEQKNVRITEATI
-132 DALYYN
+132 DALYYS
-138 IMTEIIGKYEQLLT
+138 IMTEVIGKYEQLLT
-152 SIEMTITNFE
+152 SIEMTVTNFE
-162 QRSLY
+162 QKSLY

-241 YMANVSLQ
+241 YIANVSLQ

-272 LFGMNGINVNDL
+272 LFGMNGIDLNDL
-284 SHVSVGVI
+284 SHISVSVI
-292 TVAVVM
+292 TVAIVM
-298 SAIVLA
+298 GAIVLV
-304 MFYYFKK
+304 MFLYFKK
-311 KEWILSR
+311 KEWILH
-318 NKMLINSVYRDKQ
+318 K
-331 SEQRYATQLCYWWIT
+331 EQNIDQ
-346 HLNWCLFRFSMNEL
+346 
-360 PFVYYRLDLVRI
+360 
-372 TDVNHWI
+372 